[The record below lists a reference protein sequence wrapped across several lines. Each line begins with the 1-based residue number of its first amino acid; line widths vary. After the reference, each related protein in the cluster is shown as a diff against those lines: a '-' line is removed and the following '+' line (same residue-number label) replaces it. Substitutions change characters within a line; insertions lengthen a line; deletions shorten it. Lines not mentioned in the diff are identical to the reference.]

1 MNLKS
6 KILAFSAVVVSSALV
21 IAFAIDLY
29 KIRSNVIEQ
38 AGERLYAI
46 SNTAVLQLD
55 ADLHEAIE
63 GNGAQVESGKEAF
76 ETLRD
81 QLRAV
86 EAATQLQS
94 PLYTLRKAPD
104 FEQSQEFEFV
114 VMTPSEPFI
123 GNRIKAQPHLL
134 KAYEGKAAVSDV
146 YEDEHGAW
154 ISSASPVFDARGKV
168 IAILQA
174 DKKLSYLKELWLLEL
189 PNLGIKIAATLV
201 GVGFLVLLTIG
212 KLQNS
217 ILKQFAAVGEKLQNS
232 SAE

>member
-86 EAATQLQS
+86 EVRDSAAIA
-94 PLYTLRKAPD
+94 PL
-104 FEQSQEFEFV
+104 
-114 VMTPSEPFI
+114 
-123 GNRIKAQPHLL
+123 HL
-134 KAYEGKAAVSDV
+134 A
-146 YEDEHGAW
+146 
-154 ISSASPVFDARGKV
+154 
-168 IAILQA
+168 
-174 DKKLSYLKELWLLEL
+174 
-189 PNLGIKIAATLV
+189 
-201 GVGFLVLLTIG
+201 
-212 KLQNS
+212 
-217 ILKQFAAVGEKLQNS
+217 
-232 SAE
+232 